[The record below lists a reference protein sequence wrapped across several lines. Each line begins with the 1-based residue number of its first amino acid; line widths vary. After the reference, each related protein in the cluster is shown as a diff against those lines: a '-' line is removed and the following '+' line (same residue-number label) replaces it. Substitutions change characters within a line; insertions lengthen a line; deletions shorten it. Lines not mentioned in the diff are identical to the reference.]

1 MYGRR
6 EREKEIRE
14 KLEIPAGAAKVLVFA
29 ESSHW
34 DPDWLL
40 TSEEYYRLRIKEIL
54 DRMIYWLKREPKRVY
69 SLESV
74 FFIRMYWER
83 NPENRESI
91 RELVNGGRIR
101 LSGSGINTPDNI
113 LTPLEALFRDYLHG
127 QEWLRENGMLQ
138 EPRLAYLPDNFG
150 NSPNLPTLLRAMG
163 FEYTAFSRIDGLL
176 FPGSDYRLPAR
187 YPLRGSSAHLLLRE
201 KRSADF
207 TWRDANGEEILCHLN
222 PFTYGQGD
230 TLIHGGVARWMGLKV
245 GLPSR
250 PAGLS
255 RSLRKISRFI
265 RQLEPLSPTPYM
277 FCPIGLDFNDPL
289 PRLVEVLEEYNH
301 LAYPETGVFVVNAS
315 LEDYLDL
322 VSAHRSRLPAVRL
335 DPNPCFM
342 GFYLSRAEVKQ
353 LWDSVVRRLVAAEKL
368 LVERELRGD
377 GDGNEVLWRRLRDLW
392 DRALMANH
400 HDFITGTAP
409 ARVWEREQKPLLLRW
424 GREAQEILEEILAG
438 EPGGAVTATS
448 DLQTETATSPPT
460 GRRVMIPGRETERPR
475 PNWKITD
482 DILRV
487 ETSRYVLEI
496 DRCRGGC
503 ISRLVDLER
512 GSEVLSGPGNDVVLY
527 HDGGGLWRMG
537 HEFLGGAFRER
548 ERSSDWEAA
557 VRVTEGED
565 FLRIEVIAEPE
576 GLRVVRRIWCR
587 QGSPLLEMRLEGR
600 IADHRTATVRFP
612 LAGNVSCLLMEVNG
626 GLVRRPPVKL
636 YEPTFWAAGRLVIP
650 EDEDGSWEVAFLPG
664 VPSCVGYGP
673 DRGFELAVMRNAPR
687 EQAFGI
693 LPLLSFPASGP
704 GRGVQVNEYA
714 LLLPPANQGEDSLD
728 ACLKVVLGE
737 NPSVQPLNWKTIPE
751 GVTVAAVKR
760 PLRGEGYI
768 VRLYSPLPGPR
779 EVSLFREDMDI
790 VEAFLCDARE
800 RNIAELSVSG
810 GRVHLAMSSSLA
822 TVRVFPARG

>member
-1 MYGRR
+1 MSSRR
-6 EREKEIRE
+6 EKEKEIRE
-14 KLEIPAGAAKVLVFA
+14 KLEIPASAAKVLVFA

-40 TSEEYYRLRIKEIL
+40 TSEEYYRLRIKKIL

-74 FFIRMYWER
+74 FFLRLYWER
-83 NPENRESI
+83 NPENRETI
-91 RELVNGGRIR
+91 REWVNSGRIR
-101 LSGSGINTPDNI
+101 LSGSGINTPDTI
-113 LTPLEALFRDYLHG
+113 LPPLEALFRDYLHG
-127 QEWLRENGMLQ
+127 QEWLRENGMVQ

-150 NSPNLPTLLRAMG
+150 NSPNLPTLLKAMG
-163 FEYTAFSRIDGLL
+163 FEYAAFSRIDGLL
-176 FPGSDYRLPAR
+176 FPGSDYRRPGH
-187 YPLRGSSAHLLLRE
+187 YPLPGSSAHLLLRE

-250 PAGLS
+250 STDLE
-255 RSLRKISRFI
+255 RSLRKIFRFI

-289 PRLVEVLEEYNH
+289 PRLVEVLEEYNRI
-301 LAYPETGVFVVNAS
+301 AYPETGVFVVNAS

-322 VSAHRSRLPAVRL
+322 VSAHRSRLPVVRL
-335 DPNPCFM
+335 DPNPYFM
-342 GFYLSRAEVKQ
+342 GFYLSRPEVKQ
-353 LWDSVVRRLVAAEKL
+353 LWDSVVRCLVAAEKL
-368 LVERELRGD
+368 LVEREFKGD
-377 GDGNEVLWRRLRDLW
+377 GDRNEALWRRLRDLW

-424 GREAQEILEEILAG
+424 GREAREILEEILAG
-438 EPGGAVTATS
+438 EPSEAVPATS
-448 DLQTETATSPPT
+448 DLQKDATTSRPSGRKAIVSERETA
-460 GRRVMIPGRETERPR
+460 RLRPI
-475 PNWKITD
+475 WKIMD

-487 ETSRYVLEI
+487 ETSRYMLEI
-496 DRCRGGC
+496 DRRRGGC
-503 ISRLVDLER
+503 ISRLADLER

-527 HDGGGLWRMG
+527 RDGGGLWRMG

-548 ERSSDWEAA
+548 ECSSDREAA

-565 FLRIEVIAEPE
+565 FLRIEVIAELD

-600 IADHRTATVRFP
+600 VADHRTATVRFP
-612 LAGNVSCLLMEVNG
+612 LARNVSCLLMEVNG
-626 GLVRRPPVKL
+626 GLVRRTSVKL

-650 EDEDGSWEVAFLPG
+650 EDEDGGWDVAFLPG

-673 DRGFELAVMRNAPR
+673 DRGFELAVMRNASR
-687 EQAFGI
+687 ERVFGI

-704 GRGVQVNEYA
+704 ERGVQVIEYA
-714 LLLPPANQGEDSLD
+714 LLLPPANEGEESLN
-728 ACLKVVLGE
+728 ACLKVALGE
-737 NPSVQPLNWKTIPE
+737 SPSAQPLHWKTIPE
-751 GVTVAAVKR
+751 EVMVAAVKR
-760 PLRGEGYI
+760 PLRGKGYI
-768 VRLYSPLPGPR
+768 VRLYSPFPGLR
-779 EVSLFREDMDI
+779 EVTLFREDMDI
-790 VEAFLCDARE
+790 EEAFLCDARE
-800 RNIAELSVSG
+800 REMKELPVSG
-810 GRVHLAMSSSLA
+810 GRVYLAMSSPLA